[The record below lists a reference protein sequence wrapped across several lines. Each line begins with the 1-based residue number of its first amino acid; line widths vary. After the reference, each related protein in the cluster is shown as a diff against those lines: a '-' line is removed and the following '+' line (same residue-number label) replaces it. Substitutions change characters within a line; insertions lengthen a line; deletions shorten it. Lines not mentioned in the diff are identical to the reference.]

1 MYHIDF
7 QYNHWQIYKENE
19 FILCGIG
26 SVESAFAIAKLN
38 GIFLTIENLSILERV
53 A

>member
-1 MYHIDF
+1 MYNIIF
-7 QYNHWQIYKENE
+7 QYNHWQIFKDNE

-26 SVESAFAIAKLN
+26 SVESAFAIARLN
-38 GIFLTIENLSILERV
+38 DMILTFENCDIKEV